1 MTDIVLKYNLLNKTA
16 QKEVSD
22 FIDFLLTK
30 NSISNKNSTS
40 NYKDKILKV
49 STWSEADIKEITN
62 EMKKF
67 QKLEVQNW

>member
-16 QKEVSD
+16 KQEVND

-30 NSISNKNSTS
+30 KSKSNNSTT
-40 NYKDKILKV
+40 NYKEKILKV
-49 STWSEADIKEITN
+49 STWSEADVEEITK